1 LYNLWHRF
9 RFDFQ
14 YARYDT
20 RIKLS
25 YNFIMMN
32 QDNSELA
39 RAAQK
44 GDLEAFNQL
53 VLLYQEL
60 AFNLAYRI
68 LSDGAAAEDA
78 TQVAFLSAYRSL
90 RSYRGGSFRA
100 WLLRMVTNT
109 CYDELRR
116 RKRHPTTPL
125 LPVIEE
131 QDEME
136 SPAWLADQDPGP
148 EQVLEQGEL
157 EKAVQHCL
165 NGLPDDF
172 KIVVIMVDIE
182 GLDYG
187 EVSQTIGK
195 PLGTIKSRLARA
207 RIRLRECLQG
217 FWELLPAQFRL
228 NGEERA

>member
-1 LYNLWHRF
+1 M
-9 RFDFQ
+9 
-14 YARYDT
+14 T
-20 RIKLS
+20 
-25 YNFIMMN
+25 N

-44 GDLEAFNQL
+44 GDLDAFNQL

-60 AFNLAYRI
+60 AYNLAYR
-68 LSDGAAAEDA
+68 
-78 TQVAFLSAYRSL
+78 SL
-90 RSYRGGSFRA
+90 GNYRGGSFRA

-125 LPVIEE
+125 APVVEE
-131 QDEME
+131 QDEVE
-136 SPAWLADQDPGP
+136 SPAWLADPDPGP
-148 EQVLEQGEL
+148 EQVFEQGEL

-172 KIVVIMVDIE
+172 RLVVIMVDVE
-182 GLDYG
+182 GLDYS

-207 RIRLRECLQG
+207 RVRLRECLQG
-217 FWELLPAQFRL
+217 FWELLPAHFRL

>member
-1 LYNLWHRF
+1 MNQDIFICPRNGT
-9 RFDFQ
+9 Q
-14 YARYDT
+14 N
-20 RIKLS
+20 KLS
-25 YNFIMMN
+25 YNFFMMN
-32 QDNSELA
+32 QENSELA

-44 GDLEAFNQL
+44 GDLDAFNQL

-68 LSDGAAAEDA
+68 LSDAAAAEDA

-90 RSYRGGSFRA
+90 GSYRGGSFRA

-125 LPVIEE
+125 APVVEE
-131 QDEME
+131 QDEVE
-136 SPAWLADQDPGP
+136 SPAWLADKNPGP
-148 EQVLEQGEL
+148 EQVYEQGEL
-157 EKAVQHCL
+157 EKAVQNCL

-172 KIVVIMVDIE
+172 KIVVIMVDVE

-207 RIRLRECLQG
+207 RVRLRDCLQG

-228 NGEERA
+228 NDEERA

>member
-1 LYNLWHRF
+1 
-9 RFDFQ
+9 
-14 YARYDT
+14 
-20 RIKLS
+20 
-25 YNFIMMN
+25 
-32 QDNSELA
+32 
-39 RAAQK
+39 
-44 GDLEAFNQL
+44 
-53 VLLYQEL
+53 
-60 AFNLAYRI
+60 
-68 LSDGAAAEDA
+68 
-78 TQVAFLSAYRSL
+78 
-90 RSYRGGSFRA
+90 
-100 WLLRMVTNT
+100 MVTNT

-116 RKRHPTTPL
+116 RKRQPTTPL
-125 LPVIEE
+125 MPVVEE
-131 QDEME
+131 LDEME

-148 EQVLEQGEL
+148 EQVFEHSEL

-172 KIVVIMVDIE
+172 KIVVIMVDVE

-228 NGEERA
+228 NGEKRA